1 MNSNFPVMSESTT
14 QIPSTRIADLN
25 HAALSKLV
33 INHDGKPM
41 TTSLTV
47 AEVFGKRHDNVLR
60 DIEALDCSESFRALN
75 FEETGIEVQAGP
87 VKRMSKVYLMT
98 RDGFTFLAMGFNGA
112 KAAEF
117 KEKYI
122 AEFNRMEARIKQNQM
137 LAIPNF
143 ENPVEAAR
151 AWADQMEK
159 RQALEA
165 QTAIMAPKAEVYDA
179 VVADKMMKVHQF
191 ARSLNGTN
199 SRQTKWDLWRAG
211 YLYRQRG
218 GYRVYS
224 KYRDKYFM
232 EKIDPSTGKTDIYVT
247 DAGKCEIAKLY
258 NRGILTMKG
267 A

>member
-1 MNSNFPVMSESTT
+1 MNSNFPVRSESTT

-33 INHDGKPM
+33 INHDNKPM
-41 TTSLTV
+41 TTSLKV
-47 AEVFGKRHDNVLR
+47 AEVFGKEHRNVLR
-60 DIEALDCSESFRALN
+60 DIEHLIERGMLN
-75 FEETGIEVQAGP
+75 FEQTSYIHPQNGQSY
-87 VKRMSKVYLMT
+87 RMYLMD
-98 RDGFTFLAMGFNGA
+98 RKGFTLLAMGFTGD
-112 KAAEF
+112 AALRW
-117 KEKYI
+117 KSKYI
-122 AEFNRMEARIKQNQM
+122 DQFDKMEAYIRQNQK

-232 EKIDPSTGKTDIYVT
+232 EKIDPLTGKTDIYVT
-247 DAGKCEIAKLY
+247 DAGKREIAKLY